1 MRSNSCTS
9 FFITCVVLL
18 SLFTTIKSDDAS
30 NYYAKYYRDYY
41 NGIAGRLLTLF
52 SGTSGTA
59 RESTGYSAP
68 AATYSEPASTYSEPE
83 YQAATYDPSF
93 DVGEMFGPETGS
105 ILGIA
110 SLLLGVINL
119 IAFIAMDS
127 RVTSLENDQN
137 SICASTKTLGNLAL
151 TSVAT
156 ATTTALQTTANA
168 AALNTII
175 TTLNGVATPTC

>member
-1 MRSNSCTS
+1 MKSVSCMNLS
-9 FFITCVVLL
+9 ITCVVLL

-52 SGTSGTA
+52 SGKGTA
-59 RESTGYSAP
+59 RQSSGYSAP
-68 AATYSEPASTYSEPE
+68 AATYNEPEPTYSEPE
-83 YQAATYDPSF
+83 YQADTYDPSY
-93 DVGEMFGPETGS
+93 DVSEMFGPETGS

-119 IAFIAMDS
+119 IAFISMDS

-137 SICASTKTLGNLAL
+137 SICASAKTMGNFNLAQAVG
-151 TSVAT
+151 TS
-156 ATTTALQTTANA
+156 ATTNAASLNLIVTAL
-168 AALNTII
+168 
-175 TTLNGVATPTC
+175 NGIATPTC

>member
-1 MRSNSCTS
+1 MKSNSCTS

-18 SLFTTIKSDDAS
+18 SLFNTIKADDAS

-41 NGIAGRLLTLF
+41 NGIA
-52 SGTSGTA
+52 GTSGTA